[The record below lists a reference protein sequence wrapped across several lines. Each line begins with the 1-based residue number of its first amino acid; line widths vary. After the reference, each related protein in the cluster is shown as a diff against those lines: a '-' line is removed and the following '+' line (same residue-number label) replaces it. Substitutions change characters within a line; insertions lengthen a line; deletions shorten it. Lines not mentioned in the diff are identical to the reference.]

1 MLTELGKRL
10 RMIRIEENELLKDMA
25 IRLNITPAY
34 LSSIEN
40 GKRVPTRKFIDKV
53 VDTYDLLTEAVED
66 LMKAYYLTLEEV
78 SIDLKQKNTKQQE
91 LGLVF
96 ARKFDELGE
105 DKVRKLLSILKN
117 D

>member
-10 RMIRIEENELLKDMA
+10 RMIRIDRDELLKDMA
-25 IRLNITPAY
+25 AKLEITPAY

-40 GKRVPTRKFIDKV
+40 GKRVPTRKFIDSV
-53 VDTYDLLTEAVED
+53 IEMYDLSIEEVED
-66 LMKAYYLTLEEV
+66 LVSSYYLTLEE
-78 SIDLKQKNTKQQE
+78 ININLKQKDTKQQE

-105 DKVRKLLSILKN
+105 DKVKKLLSILKN